1 MIAEDIVT
9 AEQLRTFENSSQA
22 WQDEMWTAAAVKIL
36 KEHHPNLLLFHLLTV
51 DDLNHEYAPMSP
63 ASLTAMALVDSYVKQ
78 VVDLLK
84 TSGLA
89 QKTTLIIVSDH
100 GFRPIK
106 HKIHPNVLLREK
118 GLLTGAADTI
128 KGDAW
133 VLSTGGTAM
142 VYITNSQKKATLI
155 PELRRILN
163 TAEGVDRVYVGDE
176 LAKLGLPVP
185 SATDQGPDLVLSAKP
200 DYVFSNEAD
209 GDYLI
214 PATGGTHGY
223 LNTDPAMQAI
233 FIAWGAGI
241 PRGVHLDK
249 LSNLDIAPSIAA
261 LLGLEMKTAKGTP
274 IEAIVLNTP
283 DKSEK

>member
-1 MIAEDIVT
+1 
-9 AEQLRTFENSSQA
+9 
-22 WQDEMWTAAAVKIL
+22 
-36 KEHHPNLLLFHLLTV
+36 
-51 DDLNHEYAPMSP
+51 
-63 ASLTAMALVDSYVKQ
+63 
-78 VVDLLK
+78 
-84 TSGLA
+84 
-89 QKTTLIIVSDH
+89 
-100 GFRPIK
+100 
-106 HKIHPNVLLREK
+106 
-118 GLLTGAADTI
+118 
-128 KGDAW
+128 
-133 VLSTGGTAM
+133 M

-274 IEAIVLNTP
+274 IEAIVLNTA